1 MWHFAKGCMDPVE
14 IVISNFKNSGS
25 SLRSFSKHLEI
36 SPSTLSKILSG
47 KRGIPKSQAKRF
59 AQKLISSTSEQEEF
73 IEAVLEHKNSSNNN
87 KDSDDLI
94 LDQNDSVDMFNILAE
109 WEFFAILNV
118 IKIKNF
124 DHSPAF
130 LARSLN
136 ISLKRV
142 NHCLQ
147 ILQKNNFISIDNGE
161 ITRLARNLYTTNDV
175 LSRAL
180 KLAHLEELELAKNRI
195 NVDVERK
202 YYKSMTFTMA
212 QKDMNKLKRYIDK
225 MISDAEKLTDDS
237 EPEEVYLLS
246 TQLFPITLATPQSK
260 TPKKKGL
267 KKHEH

>member
-1 MWHFAKGCMDPVE
+1 MDPIE

-59 AQKLISSTSEQEEF
+59 AQKLISSTSEQEKF
-73 IEAVLEHKNSSNNN
+73 IEAVLEHKNSDQH
-87 KDSDDLI
+87 KKYSDNII

-124 DHSPAF
+124 DHTPDF

-142 NHCLQ
+142 HYCLE
-147 ILQKNNFISIDNGE
+147 ILHKNDFISMKNGE
-161 ITRLARNLYTTNDV
+161 IKRVARNLDTTNDV

-202 YYKSMTFTMA
+202 YYRSMTFTMA
-212 QKDMNKLKRYIDK
+212 KKDMTKLKRYIEK
-225 MISDAEKLTDDS
+225 MVSDTEKLTDNS
-237 EPEEVYLLS
+237 EPEEVYILS
-246 TQLFPITLATPQSK
+246 TQLFPLTLSTSHKKMPS
-260 TPKKKGL
+260 KKGL

>member
-1 MWHFAKGCMDPVE
+1 MDPIE

-25 SLRSFSKHLEI
+25 SLRSYSKLLEI

-59 AQKLISSTSEQEEF
+59 AQKLVADTSLHEEF
-73 IEAVLEHKNSSNNN
+73 IEAVLEHKTLTHIN
-87 KDSDDLI
+87 KNLNDLI

-109 WEFFAILNV
+109 WEYFAILNV
-118 IKIKNF
+118 IKIKIF
-124 DHSPAF
+124 DHTPTF

-142 NHCLQ
+142 HHCLH
-147 ILQKNNFISIDNGE
+147 ILNKNNFISLDNGE
-161 ITRLARNLYTTNDV
+161 IKRLARNIDTTNDV

-202 YYKSMTFTMA
+202 YYQSMTFTMA
-212 QKDMNKLKRYIDK
+212 QKDMTKLKRYIDK
-225 MISDAEKLTDDS
+225 MISDAEKLTDNS

-246 TQLFPITLATPQSK
+246 TQLFPITLSKPIRK

-267 KKHEH
+267 KIHEH